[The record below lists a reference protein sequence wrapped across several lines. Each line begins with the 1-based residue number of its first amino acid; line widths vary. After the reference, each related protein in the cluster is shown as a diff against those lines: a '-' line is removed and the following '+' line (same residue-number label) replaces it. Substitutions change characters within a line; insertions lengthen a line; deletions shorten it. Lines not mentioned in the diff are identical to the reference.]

1 MLAGRAAYRVG
12 AGLVTM
18 AIPSLLHPVLAGQ
31 FPEATWLLLP
41 HETGVISTEATDVLL
56 NHLDHA
62 KALLLGPG
70 FGAEETTRN
79 FIENLIKGKSS
90 GKKNGSR
97 IGFVHDEKKT
107 GDPKVNSLPPMVV
120 DADGL
125 RLIKK
130 IQDWDKLLPPMTVLT
145 PHPGEMAELTG
156 KSIAE
161 IQSDRQDIA
170 RAYSKLWGHVVVL
183 KGALTVI
190 AKPDG
195 RITVIPVASSAL
207 AKAGTG
213 DVLSGLIVGLLAQ
226 GVEPYSA
233 AIAGAWIHAQAGLFA
248 LDRVG
253 NPASVMASDVI
264 DSISDV
270 LIGLI

>member
-1 MLAGRAAYRVG
+1 M
-12 AGLVTM
+12 
-18 AIPSLLHPVLAGQ
+18 
-31 FPEATWLLLP
+31 
-41 HETGVISTEATDVLL
+41 
-56 NHLDHA
+56 
-62 KALLLGPG
+62 
-70 FGAEETTRN
+70 
-79 FIENLIKGKSS
+79 
-90 GKKNGSR
+90 
-97 IGFVHDEKKT
+97 
-107 GDPKVNSLPPMVV
+107 
-120 DADGL
+120 
-125 RLIKK
+125 
-130 IQDWDKLLPPMTVLT
+130 
-145 PHPGEMAELTG
+145 
-156 KSIAE
+156 
-161 IQSDRQDIA
+161 
-170 RAYSKLWGHVVVL
+170 VVL

-195 RITVIPVASSAL
+195 RVTVIPVASSAL

-233 AIAGAWIHAQAGLFA
+233 AIAGTWIHAQAGLFA